1 MTSENKIIF
10 ITGTP
15 CVGKTTIASNLVDNL
30 SNDFNTKLI
39 KINDLAIENNL
50 ILGEDVDKGYKIVDI
65 PSLNESL
72 NKVMKDF
79 FNLKMENN
87 NPKLIIVEGHLSHF
101 CSNCDKCIVLRLNPL
116 ILKKRL
122 ESRKYKESKVN
133 ENLEA
138 EALSVCSVEAFENH
152 GEHVDEIDTTNK
164 SIENVINII
173 KDIILNDTHFP
184 VGNVDFMQWILENE

>member
-116 ILKKRL
+116 IRD
-122 ESRKYKESKVN
+122 
-133 ENLEA
+133 
-138 EALSVCSVEAFENH
+138 H
-152 GEHVDEIDTTNK
+152 
-164 SIENVINII
+164 
-173 KDIILNDTHFP
+173 ILF
-184 VGNVDFMQWILENE
+184 VRQ